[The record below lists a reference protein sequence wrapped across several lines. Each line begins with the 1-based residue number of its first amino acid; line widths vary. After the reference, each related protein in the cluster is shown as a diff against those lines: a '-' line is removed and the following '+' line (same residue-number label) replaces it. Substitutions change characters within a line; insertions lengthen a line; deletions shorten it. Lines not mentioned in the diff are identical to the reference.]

1 MTTRNGLTT
10 LTAALLIVASGCAEA
25 EPATPP
31 TSAEVALRTLRA
43 DGTWQRVDVRA
54 RETRRLAV
62 TLDAGEHA
70 ITWTDHY
77 GYRPGRP
84 RPRCTLDVRVV
95 DRDGRA
101 LTETAHNASQND
113 NGAAPDP
120 LLLRV
125 VRRTEVRIELREIDG
140 YADDVEIKVDR
151 AAGDAF
157 GAPPEGLV
165 VHTAGDVTDD
175 ARPTTRPAIG
185 LAGGGPDHEG
195 AMRALLEAA
204 GHGDVVV
211 LRMNDT
217 GGAYATWFRSLGA
230 RSVRELVF
238 DADAGNA
245 EVAPQRLAAVR
256 ARADARWTEQIVNR
270 AEMVFIAGGN
280 QTKYAD
286 AWRDTALARAVTRLA
301 RRGVVGGTSAGMH
314 VLAGVVHTPRG
325 AGDSVTSGIALRD
338 PYIRP
343 DEHRG
348 TASLDL
354 GESPFTV
361 APLAGWIAD
370 THWSQRDR
378 LGRSLVFLA
387 RALVDG
393 ARPLGE
399 VSLAACDEG
408 VAVVIDEPNRARVFA
423 PPTGGGASFF
433 RPDAAPEVC
442 ADNRPLEWR
451 AGVPVLRVEGTPTG
465 ARSVDLARLSSNGA
479 ALRRAYV
486 VAGRVDIR

>member
-1 MTTRNGLTT
+1 MTT
-10 LTAALLIVASGCAEA
+10 LTALLLFAASGCADS
-25 EPATPP
+25 EPAPP
-31 TSAEVALRTLRA
+31 PSSSEAALRTIRA
-43 DGTWQRVDVRA
+43 DGTWQRVDVRP
-54 RETRRLAV
+54 RETRRLAIV
-62 TLDAGEHA
+62 LDAGEHA

-101 LTETAHNASQND
+101 LTETAHNSSQND

-125 VRRTEVRIELREIDG
+125 ARRTEVRIELREIDG
-140 YADDVEIKVDR
+140 YADDVEIKIDR
-151 AAGDAF
+151 AAGDAL
-157 GAPPEGLV
+157 GAPPAGLL

-195 AMRALLEAA
+195 AMRVLLEAA
-204 GHGDVVV
+204 GRGDVVV

-217 GGAYATWFRSLGA
+217 GGAYATWFHSLGA

-238 DADAGNA
+238 DPDAGNTD
-245 EVAPQRLAAVR
+245 VAPQRLAAVR
-256 ARADARWTEQIVNR
+256 ARADARWTEQIVDR

-301 RRGVVGGTSAGMH
+301 RRGAVGGTSAGMH
-314 VLAGVVHTPRG
+314 VLAGLVHTPRG

-343 DEHRG
+343 EEHRG
-348 TASLDL
+348 TASLEL
-354 GESPFTV
+354 GASPFTV
-361 APLAGWIAD
+361 EPLAGWIAD

-387 RALVDG
+387 RALEDG
-393 ARPLGE
+393 ARPLGQL
-399 VSLAACDEG
+399 SLAACDEG
-408 VAVVIDEPNRARVFA
+408 VAVVIDEPSRARVFA
-423 PPTGGGASFF
+423 PATGGGASFF

-442 ADNRPLEWR
+442 ADDRPLEWR
-451 AGVPVLRVEGTPTG
+451 AGVPVLRVEG
-465 ARSVDLARLSSNGA
+465 SVDGA
-479 ALRRAYV
+479 PRVDLTSLTSPGTTTRRAYV
-486 VAGRVDIR
+486 TRGTVEIR